1 MVTSP
6 YLHPA
11 LNTLAALLLAA
22 GALIGV
28 VQGADA
34 TVTQTLFG
42 PGSTML
48 AAEPRAFWAW
58 WLIIL
63 GAVPFIVWQWLPKLH
78 DPERLVALTWPA
90 LVAGAGQLAWVL
102 LARAG
107 QLIGTGVALGV
118 TLVALCLVVWR
129 LAKFASPGWVE
140 HLATDLGWGAALGWV
155 CVELL
160 LFSSIVFEHYGLFDD
175 DRAYFIAAIISLCV
189 FIAGAL
195 GLAGRMYR
203 QLAVGLVLTWGIV
216 WIGWERLVGEP
227 RSYILGALAM
237 FGAFLVLAAFYASS
251 RRRRRNVL
259 GLEERPWD

>member
-28 VQGADA
+28 LQGADA

-90 LVAGAGQLAWVL
+90 LVAGAGDGGDGFIV
-102 LARAG
+102 
-107 QLIGTGVALGV
+107 GVADGDSRVRCSEIDSNVGRIKQTHFQNL
-118 TLVALCLVVWR
+118 L
-129 LAKFASPGWVE
+129 SPGPP
-140 HLATDLGWGAALGWV
+140 
-155 CVELL
+155 
-160 LFSSIVFEHYGLFDD
+160 
-175 DRAYFIAAIISLCV
+175 
-189 FIAGAL
+189 
-195 GLAGRMYR
+195 GR
-203 QLAVGLVLTWGIV
+203 I
-216 WIGWERLVGEP
+216 
-227 RSYILGALAM
+227 
-237 FGAFLVLAAFYASS
+237 
-251 RRRRRNVL
+251 
-259 GLEERPWD
+259 